1 MELELVGKDSFD
13 IDGGIAVIQTVKE
26 KILVIEDESGSL
38 GPIQQNLKSAGYEV
52 TTAQDGVSGLRRL
65 FTARPDLVL
74 VDVSLPEIDGW
85 EVCRRIR
92 EMSDTPVIM
101 MTSNL
106 QKADVLKGFSLGA
119 DDFVSKP
126 PDFPELTARMGA
138 LLRRCAA
145 ARKDEKPV
153 AFHHPEMEVDWRSHQ
168 VYIRGQLVRL
178 SPTEFKLLTC
188 LIENRGWLV
197 THEELLR
204 KVWGPDYIGDKNFIK
219 LYIRYLRQKI
229 EKDPS
234 RPQLILTERG
244 IGYRFSVQVKEPVAQ
259 GTG

>member
-1 MELELVGKDSFD
+1 MAMLHT
-13 IDGGIAVIQTVKE
+13 IKE
-26 KILVIEDESGSL
+26 KILVIDDDAVFLNQAHEWL
-38 GPIQQNLKSAGYEV
+38 QNAGYEV
-52 TTAQDGVSGLRRL
+52 IVAENGTAGLRRL
-65 FTARPDLVL
+65 FTSRPDLVL
-74 VDVSLPEIDGW
+74 LDISLPEMDGW

-92 EMSDTPVIM
+92 DMSDVPVIM
-101 MTSNL
+101 LTMNG
-106 QKADVLKGFSLGA
+106 QKSEVLKGFSLGA

-126 PDFPELTARMGA
+126 PDFPELIARMGA
-138 LLRRCAA
+138 VLRRSTSIK
-145 ARKDEKPV
+145 RDEKPST
-153 AFHHPEMEVDWRSHQ
+153 FHHPEMEIDWRSHQ
-168 VYIRGQLVRL
+168 VYIRGQLVKL

-204 KVWGPDYIGDKNFIK
+204 KVWGPDYISDKSFVK

-244 IGYRFSVQVKEPVAQ
+244 IGYRFSTQVKEPVN
-259 GTG
+259 